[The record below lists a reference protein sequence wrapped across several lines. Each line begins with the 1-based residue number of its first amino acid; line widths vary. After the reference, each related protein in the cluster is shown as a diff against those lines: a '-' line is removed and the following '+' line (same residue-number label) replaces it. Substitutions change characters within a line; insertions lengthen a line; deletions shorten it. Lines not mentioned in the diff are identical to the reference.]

1 MTSSGSSKDVLKAVN
16 GYIQSPSFP
25 LPAELSAIIS
35 SYIEKHEKADES
47 AGEKLNDE
55 LISIWEKTVQN
66 HPERYTPFLGIL
78 RELRPVLRSPAR
90 IFKWWDRLLDPL
102 LEHVAREKGLAREIL
117 EHTLDVLTVEDSSR
131 DSTEWSEPGLAPLVS
146 TMMARWM
153 EVCETPD
160 AALPVNDLK
169 ERMIKQALMA
179 FGKRD
184 PKSFMT
190 VLDSFVVKKEHRTAA
205 LCLLGDFVSSQPPHL
220 HLILQTPLFGNILQS
235 LQKDESTTT
244 ITMGL
249 SSLMMIMPHIPS
261 SLVQFLPTLFNIY
274 ARLLF
279 WDRDSY
285 FSQGHTEPG
294 VEHASD
300 ETHWDKVLLDPDNDG
315 ATIPYLTNYFT
326 MLYGLYPIN
335 FLDYIRKPHRY
346 LRHANYADDIDVE
359 ATEIRDRSDRFRKQH
374 LLHPNFYNLTIES
387 EKTDL
392 GRWIKSEAAEVL
404 ADCMALHVESRHSP
418 IDFPAAASIPR
429 GAGSIFGES
438 IDHENR
444 DIPLLGGPNDDFHQR
459 PTSVESPTFGPLN
472 SRLEIGDLQSGRA
485 SPSGYDTSE
494 PKSRGGGDSP
504 TLPPQLA
511 PSASHSRLQDLIHS
525 NKAIRS
531 GLHSTVTNDSVPS
544 LLLSPQEHG
553 VDKSP
558 GMVPFAQSSLQQG
571 GSGVDVGDSTSLLY
585 HQRLLLLNDLQ
596 YERFIKQQH
605 MSHMGELRRK
615 QVRVAATEA
624 ETQNLVMANRSLK
637 QRMDDAKRSEAQIKK
652 EFDHRRT
659 MAKKWETDLTSK
671 LQALREEKK
680 KWGLESNELKQQ
692 LEKARAE
699 CESLKRIVDETEK
712 KMVESEQNLVA
723 VDISTATIEKLKTEI
738 ARLSESEHAFQGKQ
752 LNMESAM
759 QEAAAIEARAQQT
772 LTDIAAMESQFQQE
786 RRRYEAEIE
795 ALKAQVGEAKRSKER
810 QPSGIVSAGYES
822 ALAAARAKN
831 TDLQK
836 QHSALLKKY
845 TDLQAELLNAQS
857 ELNERIGKIDTQ
869 VSLARDE
876 SFEPSL
882 GGSPIAIRSRPQR
895 GLSDSDGFDG
905 MSHNSTPPLE
915 PVSSSLGSV
924 IHRPATPSGA
934 QQGDSSGAGGKLS
947 PQAERYFGRGGVQNA
962 IRKEKK
968 EEKAEKKDKKDK
980 KLGSGIRGIRGF
992 V

>member
-1 MTSSGSSKDVLKAVN
+1 MTSSGSSKDLLKAIS
-16 GYIQSPSFP
+16 GYIQSPTLP

-35 SYIEKHEKADES
+35 SYIDKHEKADES
-47 AGEKLNDE
+47 ACEKLNDE
-55 LISIWEKTVQN
+55 LISIWEKTGQN
-66 HPERYTPFLGIL
+66 HPERYAPFLAIL

-90 IFKWWDRLLDPL
+90 VFGWWDRLLDPL
-102 LEHVAREKGLAREIL
+102 LEHVAREKGLAREVL
-117 EHTLDVLTVEDSSR
+117 EHTLDVLIVEDSSR
-131 DSTEWSEPGLAPLVS
+131 PSTEWSEAGLAPLVRR
-146 TMMARWM
+146 MVGRWM

-160 AALPVNDLK
+160 AALPLNDLK

-184 PKSFMT
+184 PKAFMM
-190 VLDSFVVKKEHRTAA
+190 VLDSFVVKKEHRTSA
-205 LCLLGDFVSSQPPHL
+205 LCLLGDFISSQPPHL

-244 ITMGL
+244 ITMAL

-285 FSQGHTEPG
+285 FSQAHTEPG
-294 VEHASD
+294 VEQISG
-300 ETHWDKVLLDPDNDG
+300 EGYWDKVLLDPDNDG
-315 ATIPYLTNYFT
+315 ATIPYLANYFT

-404 ADCMALHVESRHSP
+404 ADCMALHVEPRDSP
-418 IDFPAAASIPR
+418 MDFPAPASIPR
-429 GAGSIFGES
+429 EDCSVFGES
-438 IDHENR
+438 CDDESG
-444 DIPLLGGPNDDFHQR
+444 DLPLLGGRRNELHQR
-459 PTSVESPTFGPLN
+459 PTSTESLTFGPLN

-494 PKSRGGGDSP
+494 PKSRGGDDSP

-553 VDKSP
+553 ADKSQ
-558 GMVPFAQSSLQQG
+558 GLVPFAQSSLQQG
-571 GSGVDVGDSTSLLY
+571 GSGVDVGDSASLLY

-605 MSHMGELRRK
+605 MNHMGELRRK

-652 EFDHRRT
+652 EFDHRRN
-659 MAKKWETDLTSK
+659 MAKKWESDLTTK
-671 LQALREEKK
+671 LQNLREEKK
-680 KWGLESNELKQQ
+680 KWGLERNELKQQ
-692 LEKARAE
+692 LEKAHAE
-699 CESLKRIVDETEK
+699 CERLKRIVDETEK

-723 VDISTATIEKLKTEI
+723 VDISTATIEKLKAEI
-738 ARLSESEHAFQGKQ
+738 ARLSASEHAFQGKQ
-752 LNMESAM
+752 LEMETAV
-759 QEAAAIEARAQQT
+759 QEAASMEAKAQQ
-772 LTDIAAMESQFQQE
+772 AFAEVEAMESQFQQE
-786 RRRYEAEIE
+786 RKRYEADIE
-795 ALKAQVGEAKRSKER
+795 ALKTQVGEAKRSKER
-810 QPSGIVSAGYES
+810 QPSGVVTAAYES
-822 ALAAARAKN
+822 ALAELRTKVA
-831 TDLQK
+831 DLQK
-836 QHSALLKKY
+836 QLSAALKKQA
-845 TDLQAELLNAQS
+845 DLEAELLNVQA
-857 ELNERIGKIDTQ
+857 ELNELKGKINQTP
-869 VSLARDE
+869 LLRDS
-876 SFEPSL
+876 SFESSL
-882 GGSPIAIRSRPQR
+882 SGSPITIRSRSQR
-895 GLSDSDGFDG
+895 GLSDPDGFDG
-905 MSHNSTPPLE
+905 LSHNSTQSLE
-915 PVSSSLGSV
+915 PASSSLGSV

-934 QQGDSSGAGGKLS
+934 ALGDASGAAGKLS

-962 IRKEKK
+962 IKKDKK

-980 KLGSGIRGIRGF
+980 KPGSGIRGIRGF

>member
-1 MTSSGSSKDVLKAVN
+1 MTSSGSSKDLLKAV
-16 GYIQSPSFP
+16 GGFILSPTIP
-25 LPAELSAIIS
+25 LPAELAAIIS
-35 SYIEKHEKADES
+35 SYIEKHERADEN

-55 LISIWEKTVQN
+55 LISIWEKTVIS
-66 HPERYTPFLGIL
+66 HPERYAAFLAIL
-78 RELRPVLRSPAR
+78 RELRPVLRSPTR
-90 IFKWWDRLLDPL
+90 IFKWWERLLDPL
-102 LEHVAREKGLAREIL
+102 LEHVAREKGLAREVL
-117 EHTLDVLTVEDSSR
+117 EHTLDVLFVDDSSN
-131 DSTEWSEPGLAPLVS
+131 DTTEWSEAGLAPLVGR
-146 TMMARWM
+146 MMQRWM

-160 AALPVNDLK
+160 LAQPMNDLK

-179 FGKRD
+179 FGKKD

-190 VLDSFVVKKEHRTAA
+190 VLDSFVVKSRHRTSA

-235 LQKDESTTT
+235 LQRDQSTTT
-244 ITMGL
+244 ITMAL

-261 SLVQFLPTLFNIY
+261 SLVQFLPILFNIY

-279 WDRDSY
+279 WDRNSY
-285 FSQGHTEPG
+285 FSEVHAELGFEPAPG
-294 VEHASD
+294 EVR
-300 ETHWDKVLLDPDNDG
+300 WDKVLLDPDNDG

-346 LRHANYADDIDVE
+346 LRHANHADDIDVE

-392 GRWIKSEAAEVL
+392 SRWIKSEAAEVL
-404 ADCMALHVESRHSP
+404 ADCMALHIEPRHSP
-418 IDFPAAASIPR
+418 IDFPSAPSIPR
-429 GAGSIFGES
+429 GAGSIFSEGFDPEHG
-438 IDHENR
+438 DM
-444 DIPLLGGPNDDFHQR
+444 PLLGTPNNSSLHR
-459 PTSVESPTFGPLN
+459 PVSIDSPTLGPLN
-472 SRLEIGDLQSGRA
+472 SRLDIGDLQSGRA

-531 GLHSTVTNDSVPS
+531 GLHQTLTNDSVPS
-544 LLLSPQEHG
+544 LLLSPQENG
-553 VDKSP
+553 AEKSP
-558 GMVPFAQSSLQQG
+558 GVVPFPQSSLQQG
-571 GSGVDVGDSTSLLY
+571 GTGVEAGDPVSLLY

-605 MSHMGELRRK
+605 MDHMGELRRK
-615 QVRVAATEA
+615 QVKVAATEA

-659 MAKKWETDLTSK
+659 MAKKWENDLTNK
-671 LQALREEKK
+671 LQALRDEKK
-680 KWGLESNELKQQ
+680 KWGLESTELKQQ

-723 VDISTATIEKLKTEI
+723 VDISTETIEKLKAEI

-772 LTDIAAMESQFQQE
+772 LTDIAAMEGQFQQE
-786 RRRYEAEIE
+786 RRRYGAEID
-795 ALKAQVGEAKRSKER
+795 ALKAQVGEAKREKER
-810 QPSGIVSAGYES
+810 QPSGIVAAGYEN

-831 TDLQK
+831 TDIQK
-836 QHSALLKKY
+836 QYSALMKKY
-845 TDLQAELLNAQS
+845 TDLQAELLNVQS
-857 ELNERIGKIDTQ
+857 ALNERIGRSGNQPT
-869 VSLARDE
+869 LMRDASSE
-876 SFEPSL
+876 SPSL
-882 GGSPIAIRSRPQR
+882 GGSPIAIRSRTQR
-895 GLSDSDGFDG
+895 GLSDPDGFDG

-924 IHRPATPSGA
+924 IHRPLTPSGA
-934 QQGDSSGAGGKLS
+934 PADSSGAGKLS
-947 PQAERYFGRGGVQNA
+947 PQAERYFGRGGVQNT
-962 IRKEKK
+962 IRKDKK
-968 EEKAEKKDKKDK
+968 EEESKKKEKKDK